1 MKTIDHAKN
10 LFTVLLLA
18 TFFSFSFTG
27 CASPSSTEPIEEENI
42 DTCQITIPGISKEYT
57 LLYLT
62 DTHIILPETEASQ
75 EIKEYSGNRLSQF
88 TEENGVISSDL
99 FLSWISY
106 ANENKLDALLLGG
119 DIIDSPSPANI
130 EYLGNSLEKLKIP
143 YLYTLG
149 NHDWTY
155 PWEYMTEKGSND
167 YLPLLSPYMKNYTAE
182 EYSSTG
188 NTAIHSLELDD
199 FIVVAVDNSNNQI
212 HPNALEEYK
221 TVLQKGKPVILLL
234 HVPLYTESLLSK
246 TSSVWSNGVV
256 LGGGVHGGIYP
267 NDISAEFIG
276 LTTAKDSPVAAVV
289 TGHVHLPDVSPI
301 QGEKEIPQITGD
313 AGFKGKGT
321 IIHISP

>member
-1 MKTIDHAKN
+1 MKTITYVKN
-10 LFTVLLLA
+10 LFIILLSTIFLFFPLA
-18 TFFSFSFTG
+18 G
-27 CASPSSTEPIEEENI
+27 CASSSPEPIKEENM
-42 DTCQITIPGISKEYT
+42 DSCQITIPGISKEYT

-62 DTHIILPETEASQ
+62 DTHIVLPETEASQ
-75 EIKEYSGNRLSQF
+75 EIKEYSGKRLSQF
-88 TEENGVISSDL
+88 TEESGIISSDL

-130 EYLGNSLEKLKIP
+130 EYLGNSLGNLEIP
-143 YLYTLG
+143 YIYALG

-155 PWEYMTEKGSND
+155 PWEYMTEKGEND
-167 YLPLLSPYMKNYTAE
+167 YLPLLTPYMKNYTSG

-188 NTAIHSLELDD
+188 NTSIHFLEMDD
-199 FIVVAVDNSNNQI
+199 FLVVAVNNSNNQI
-212 HPNALEEYK
+212 HPDALEEYK
-221 TVLQKGKPVILLL
+221 AILQKGKPVILLL
-234 HVPLYTESLLSK
+234 HVPFYTDPLLSK

-267 NDISAEFIG
+267 NDVSAEFIA
-276 LTTAKDSPVAAVV
+276 LTTAKDSPVAAVLA
-289 TGHVHLPDVSPI
+289 GHVHLSDRSGI